1 MTIIPTSSTQPGLRI
16 YNSAAATK
24 LLQHYNGGLSIGN
37 STTPPTN
44 GLYVEGELRTNGALT
59 FTGQLWQKIATNQYF
74 HITSSPL
81 MSDGPVIYPNT
92 GSNGTPIALGF
103 NASRFFFS
111 TGKVGIGTNTPK
123 ELLDVL
129 GSINA
134 ANNLRCGTSLF
145 VGESTCGQYWQKV
158 NTNQYFHITRHDPTM
173 TDGPV
178 IYPNNGIDGTPIALG
193 FVASR
198 FVFATGSVGIG
209 TNAPQA
215 KLHVVGKIICEDELK
230 VVDINTNTI
239 NSKAIKTKDIT
250 VEMNNAADYVFDENY
265 NLKSLSE
272 VESYVKE
279 NKHLPGFP
287 SATEMAQNGMSVSE
301 MSNLLLEKVEE
312 LTLHMI
318 QLEKENA
325 SLKAKVESLEKE
337 LISMKR
343 IFTICICL
351 LCLAAEGFAAV
362 TQSTAHQ
369 KAYQYIKNAGL
380 KSEYVFLSKKAK
392 TNTINILGGSKKV
405 LSEDCWCFF
414 LDENPNANWGHQC
427 KYIYVSVANGNV
439 KSSIAQMPPENLS
452 EWEKSSYSSQTNVN
466 VNLLRSNAGSIYV
479 NGLVVPNIFSSL
491 PQGCRKSKDF
501 KGKSYAVIISGG
513 YNYRNNHQRY
523 WNDCSIYYQ
532 MLRRLYNI
540 PRENIYVYMS
550 DGTSTEK
557 DLHLGSNYDHTEDI
571 YYIDSPKDLD
581 GDGNNDINGAALY
594 SPINS
599 CFTTLRSI
607 INSEDNLF
615 IFTTD
620 HGAENGDLCLWNNTT
635 LSPTQFTNMLLGI
648 KSPISIVM
656 EQCFS
661 GSFVHPAETLNQLIT
676 IATAAHKNEPSSADY
691 YGNPFS
697 YKIACAYSGYN
708 PETGATV
715 NADSD
720 SDGQITLLEAFN
732 YARYVANDIPQYW
745 SYGGIEYGESTVNV
759 FSEKPNYL
767 NNVGQLGNYQ
777 SPDATLGCDYS
788 SLNNGA
794 PQKNTSIT
802 GTLNSVTRSYNSGS
816 KINVKATINNSTLTL
831 NASDAIVIQKGSDI
845 VSSTF
850 TGTITRCGDL
860 RSLEVPEDVVSTEP
874 ESKKIEDVEYIDM
887 SDFEMENLVN
897 IYPNPTSG
905 AFTIDFGSENESG
918 NQVEI
923 ADITGKIVYRNANLG
938 QQANIDL
945 SGNASGVYFI
955 RAIAGDQV

>member
-24 LLQHYNGGLSIGN
+24 LLQHYNGGLSVGN

-44 GLYVEGELRTNGALT
+44 GLYVEGELRTNGALV

-279 NKHLPGFP
+279 NKHLPGVP

-325 SLKAKVESLEKE
+325 SLKAKVESLEK
-337 LISMKR
+337 
-343 IFTICICL
+343 
-351 LCLAAEGFAAV
+351 
-362 TQSTAHQ
+362 
-369 KAYQYIKNAGL
+369 
-380 KSEYVFLSKKAK
+380 
-392 TNTINILGGSKKV
+392 
-405 LSEDCWCFF
+405 
-414 LDENPNANWGHQC
+414 
-427 KYIYVSVANGNV
+427 
-439 KSSIAQMPPENLS
+439 
-452 EWEKSSYSSQTNVN
+452 
-466 VNLLRSNAGSIYV
+466 
-479 NGLVVPNIFSSL
+479 
-491 PQGCRKSKDF
+491 
-501 KGKSYAVIISGG
+501 
-513 YNYRNNHQRY
+513 
-523 WNDCSIYYQ
+523 
-532 MLRRLYNI
+532 
-540 PRENIYVYMS
+540 
-550 DGTSTEK
+550 
-557 DLHLGSNYDHTEDI
+557 
-571 YYIDSPKDLD
+571 
-581 GDGNNDINGAALY
+581 
-594 SPINS
+594 
-599 CFTTLRSI
+599 
-607 INSEDNLF
+607 
-615 IFTTD
+615 
-620 HGAENGDLCLWNNTT
+620 
-635 LSPTQFTNMLLGI
+635 
-648 KSPISIVM
+648 
-656 EQCFS
+656 
-661 GSFVHPAETLNQLIT
+661 
-676 IATAAHKNEPSSADY
+676 
-691 YGNPFS
+691 
-697 YKIACAYSGYN
+697 
-708 PETGATV
+708 
-715 NADSD
+715 
-720 SDGQITLLEAFN
+720 
-732 YARYVANDIPQYW
+732 
-745 SYGGIEYGESTVNV
+745 
-759 FSEKPNYL
+759 
-767 NNVGQLGNYQ
+767 
-777 SPDATLGCDYS
+777 
-788 SLNNGA
+788 
-794 PQKNTSIT
+794 
-802 GTLNSVTRSYNSGS
+802 
-816 KINVKATINNSTLTL
+816 
-831 NASDAIVIQKGSDI
+831 
-845 VSSTF
+845 
-850 TGTITRCGDL
+850 
-860 RSLEVPEDVVSTEP
+860 
-874 ESKKIEDVEYIDM
+874 
-887 SDFEMENLVN
+887 
-897 IYPNPTSG
+897 
-905 AFTIDFGSENESG
+905 
-918 NQVEI
+918 
-923 ADITGKIVYRNANLG
+923 
-938 QQANIDL
+938 
-945 SGNASGVYFI
+945 
-955 RAIAGDQV
+955 